1 VVKAAFNALKLLFIG
16 TAGLMF
22 ALIAMVVLGVLA
34 MCAWDW
40 LWPRHPSDEALIAS
54 FQKDR
59 GKFARLEEVCTTTQI
74 LLPAD
79 NPECQKLAEALEFQR
94 VWTNL
99 VGLGPVEK
107 VMFYVSFHSSGFN
120 IIYPLWS
127 YNSVKG
133 YVYLPATPVPADPL
147 ETRAFVY
154 AERVLPAGAVG
165 HVSFRGQRSVAVFP
179 RLGRN
184 VRNLADEEI
193 VYRSVGDGWY
203 LFYGE
208 FPHR

>member
-1 VVKAAFNALKLLFIG
+1 MLNAALNALKLLFVG
-16 TAGLMF
+16 GAGLLV
-22 ALIAMVVLGVLA
+22 AIIAIVVLAIPAVSV
-34 MCAWDW
+34 WDW
-40 LWPRHPSDEALIAS
+40 LWLHHPSDEALIAF
-54 FQKDR
+54 FQKNR
-59 GKFARLEEVCTTTQI
+59 SKFARLEEVCITQQI

-79 NPECQKLAEALEFQR
+79 NPDCQQLAGALEFQR

-99 VGLGPVEK
+99 LGRGRVDK
-107 VMFYVSFHSSGFN
+107 VMFYVSFRQGGFN
-120 IIYPLWS
+120 VIYPLWS

-133 YVYLPATPVPADPL
+133 YVYVPPPPVPADPL
-147 ETRAFVY
+147 E

-165 HVSFRGQRSVAVFP
+165 QVPFRGRRSIAVYP

-208 FPHR
+208 YPHR